1 MWKRRLLAGALVLA
15 AAGFAAGLGHLVDL
29 RLRGGDIHPVYSSY
43 RADPLGTRLFHDALA
58 DLPELSV
65 ERNTLPLNR
74 IEIDG
79 QTVVLMLGLNDRLFE
94 LAVYEERFIRLEA
107 LLAAG
112 ARVVITVSPESRG
125 WLDAMN
131 VPADPDPGEAPEP
144 GNEEEDVAD
153 DERHSLPGERWG
165 FEVDRLPFGP
175 GGEVGTAPPLAEP
188 AEAAPDS
195 VPVAWRGTL
204 RFTAVQEPWTI
215 LYQRGG
221 APVVMERPY
230 IRGSL
235 VLAADSF
242 FVSNEG
248 LSKDPH
254 TALLAALVGD
264 RSRVVFDET
273 AHGGIERPGIATLV
287 RRYRLHGFAVGSF
300 LLLGLFL
307 WRAKARPISSD
318 GSEPED
324 ETGLL
329 AGRESRAALVSLL
342 RRSLSPDGALKACI
356 SEWRAAFG
364 DGNPELSRS
373 LGDMQGT
380 SANPVAE
387 YRRIH
392 HVISR
397 QKGRHVT

>member
-1 MWKRRLLAGALVLA
+1 
-15 AAGFAAGLGHLVDL
+15 
-29 RLRGGDIHPVYSSY
+29 
-43 RADPLGTRLFHDALA
+43 
-58 DLPELSV
+58 
-65 ERNTLPLNR
+65 
-74 IEIDG
+74 
-79 QTVVLMLGLNDRLFE
+79 
-94 LAVYEERFIRLEA
+94 
-107 LLAAG
+107 
-112 ARVVITVSPESRG
+112 
-125 WLDAMN
+125 
-131 VPADPDPGEAPEP
+131 
-144 GNEEEDVAD
+144 
-153 DERHSLPGERWG
+153 
-165 FEVDRLPFGP
+165 
-175 GGEVGTAPPLAEP
+175 
-188 AEAAPDS
+188 
-195 VPVAWRGTL
+195 
-204 RFTAVQEPWTI
+204 
-215 LYQRGG
+215 
-221 APVVMERPY
+221 
-230 IRGSL
+230 

-248 LSKDPH
+248 LSKDPN

-287 RRYRLHGFAVGSF
+287 RRYRLHGFAVGSL

-307 WRAKARPISSD
+307 WRAKTRPISSD

-373 LGDMQGT
+373 LGDLQGT